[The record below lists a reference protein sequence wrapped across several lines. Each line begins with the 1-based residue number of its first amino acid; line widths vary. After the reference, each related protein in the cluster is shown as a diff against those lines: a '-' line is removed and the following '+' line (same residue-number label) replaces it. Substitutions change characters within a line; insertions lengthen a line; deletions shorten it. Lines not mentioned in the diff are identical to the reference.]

1 MSFSY
6 VYCGGWSN
14 FRGEIANFK
23 GEVRG
28 LKCLKWDAETGVLT
42 EHGIYGEQLLG
53 QSILAVAGDVLTAVC
68 ELGKGGKVV
77 SYRIKPDGSLE
88 MADILEFSSAKL
100 SYCVASPNGKYV
112 FVSSMGDGTVKMIRI
127 GEDAKLTLT
136 DEFQLTGHSLTP
148 RQSQAKVHSVMISP
162 DGKFLGAANLG
173 ADELE
178 IFRVDYE
185 KEILRLA
192 CSKPVDWGKE
202 PRHMA
207 FHPSGRY
214 LYLLTE
220 SGNRIYDYRITEEGR
235 LQELAVYTTLDP
247 DGPVVG
253 AAADIVVS
261 KDGRFVYSSNRGQS
275 NVAVWRILDN
285 GLLDSVAF
293 VPCGG
298 KGPRGLTISPDGKHL
313 LCANNDDGTVTVLPL
328 DLQTGIPGA
337 PTASAQVPCA
347 ACVRVRQ

>member
-1 MSFSY
+1 MSFRY

-14 FRGEIANFK
+14 FRGEVAGFK
-23 GEVRG
+23 GEVKG
-28 LKCLKWDAETGVLT
+28 LKCLRWDAETGTLADNGT
-42 EHGIYGEQLLG
+42 FEESLLG
-53 QSILAVAGDVLTAVC
+53 QSILAVAGDVLVAVC

-77 SYRIKPDGSLE
+77 SYRIQPDGTLSLK
-88 MADILEFSSAKL
+88 DVLEFSSAKL
-100 SYCVASPNGKYV
+100 SYCVASPNQKYV

-136 DEFQLTGHSLTP
+136 DEYQLTGHSVTP

-162 DGKFLGAANLG
+162 DGNLLGAANLG

-178 IFRVDYE
+178 LFRVDYE
-185 KEILRLA
+185 KECLRLV

-207 FHPSGRY
+207 FHPSGKF

-220 SGNRIYDYRITEEGR
+220 SGNRIYDYRVTGDNK
-235 LQELAVYTTLDP
+235 LQELAVYSALDP
-247 DGPVVG
+247 DEPACG

-261 KDGRFVYSSNRGQS
+261 RDGRFVYSSNRGQS
-275 NVAVWRILDN
+275 NVAVWRILES

-298 KGPRGLTISPDGKHL
+298 KGPRGLTISPDGREL
-313 LCANNDDGTVTVLPL
+313 LCANNEDGTVAVLPL
-328 DLQTGIPGA
+328 DTDTGIPGA
-337 PTASAQVPCA
+337 PAAVAPIPCA
-347 ACVRVRQ
+347 ACVRTI